1 MIFFPISY
9 PQIFDSNSLVVHWEK
24 SQNVL
29 SHRTLKTPIQNNY
42 KFLIKITTFAN
53 SLADN
58 GADFG

>member
-42 KFLIKITTFAN
+42 KFLIKITTFAK
-53 SLADN
+53 LFD
-58 GADFG
+58 